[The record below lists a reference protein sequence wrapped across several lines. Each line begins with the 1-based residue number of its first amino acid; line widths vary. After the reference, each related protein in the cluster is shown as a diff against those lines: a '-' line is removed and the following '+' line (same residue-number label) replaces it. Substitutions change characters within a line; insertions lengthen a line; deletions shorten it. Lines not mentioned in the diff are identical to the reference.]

1 MRIVGGKWAGK
12 DLLSPG
18 GRVRPTR
25 EEIRADLFDR
35 LGDDVK
41 RARVLDLYAGTGA
54 LGLEALSRGATSVD
68 FVENGAS
75 ALHALKGNVA
85 RFRVKKWTRL
95 FKKDAFVFLEG
106 VFARMDDAARPAGS
120 EPGDRLTHHP
130 GLEAGEKEISTIL
143 PYDLVLADPPYTS
156 QAPESLAALW
166 LERPFSRILSIE
178 HPSDRPLPRPGK
190 RRVFA
195 DTMITTYRIEDLD
208 KPRRRRKKAHRGPSE
223 PRG

>member
-68 FVENGAS
+68 FVEHGAS

-85 RFRVKKWTRL
+85 KFRVKKWTRI
-95 FKKDAFVFLEG
+95 FKKDAFVFLNG
-106 VFARMDDAARPAGS
+106 VFARMDDMAS
-120 EPGDRLTHHP
+120 
-130 GLEAGEKEISTIL
+130 GLEDAKGADGGRSADEPDIQAVPFGQIPL

-156 QAPESLAALW
+156 KAPDRLVALW
-166 LERPFSRILSIE
+166 LERPFCRILSIE
-178 HPSDRPLPRPGK
+178 HPSDHPLPRPGK

-195 DTMITTYRIEDLD
+195 DTMVTTYRIEDR
-208 KPRRRRKKAHRGPSE
+208 KRRRGKKRNP
-223 PRG
+223 PRGTGG